1 MFGMGRDRTVPSGL
15 GRVNPRFRTPV
26 AGLVVMGVIP
36 IVALVLYL
44 ASNSLQKTI
53 VYIDSTGGL
62 LFASYYVVISLY
74 SIWYYRT
81 VLLRNVREFVLGLL
95 LPLVGAGT
103 LVYVIV
109 KSLPGTPTP
118 VKIIALVLF
127 LVGIPL
133 AWLSKAI
140 THAPFF
146 TTRRERYTEETPQP
160 VGSSTG

>member
-1 MFGMGRDRTVPSGL
+1 
-15 GRVNPRFRTPV
+15 
-26 AGLVVMGVIP
+26 VMSVIP
-36 IVALVLYL
+36 IIALILYL

-81 VLLRNVREFVLGLL
+81 VLFRDAREFVLGLL

-133 AWLSKAI
+133 ALLSKAI
-140 THAPFF
+140 TRAPFF
-146 TTRRERYTEETPQP
+146 STRRERYTEGDQTPKHAH
-160 VGSSTG
+160 V

>member
-1 MFGMGRDRTVPSGL
+1 M
-15 GRVNPRFRTPV
+15 
-26 AGLVVMGVIP
+26 
-36 IVALVLYL
+36 
-44 ASNSLQKTI
+44 
-53 VYIDSTGGL
+53 
-62 LFASYYVVISLY
+62 ISLY